1 MAREYG
7 FTQKERESYFLNKR
21 VYSSWGRD
29 DDNDYIAAFVYSV
42 PEDELIQRIYIPR
55 QDVSFSNEGFIDI
68 NIGQHL
74 RDFGYNEGEFRVV
87 YKFLRKLAGVDAE
100 IFVDDEGNQWTDEVE
115 TKEVNGETKYYTSSP
130 NPGID
135 GQDTPLKKELF
146 IKDVKYF
153 IDQISPD
160 RTEVLVEVDE
170 NIGNEEMREDFQTMG
185 QIIEYKSIKKSGQG
199 GIKFDDKNPN
209 ILEFQIDEDDRGFTQ
224 NMVGGEIIIP
234 NLYKLDGFEELEND
248 DAIVDELDE
257 PDFAPTPEDIPD
269 IPDLPDEPF
278 DEIEVQVGDSMV
290 PDGRFEK
297 GLK

>member
-1 MAREYG
+1 
-7 FTQKERESYFLNKR
+7 
-21 VYSSWGRD
+21 
-29 DDNDYIAAFVYSV
+29 
-42 PEDELIQRIYIPR
+42 
-55 QDVSFSNEGFIDI
+55 
-68 NIGQHL
+68 
-74 RDFGYNEGEFRVV
+74 
-87 YKFLRKLAGVDAE
+87 
-100 IFVDDEGNQWTDEVE
+100 
-115 TKEVNGETKYYTSSP
+115 
-130 NPGID
+130 
-135 GQDTPLKKELF
+135 
-146 IKDVKYF
+146 
-153 IDQISPD
+153 
-160 RTEVLVEVDE
+160 
-170 NIGNEEMREDFQTMG
+170 MG
-185 QIIEYKSIKKSGQG
+185 QIIEYKSIKKNGQG